1 MKLLKICFIC
11 LGLAIISSCAK
22 NSFVV
27 NKPVLDPFTIY
38 SYPTLALPP
47 LYYLSSQEI
56 ADERRFVRK
65 QNENVKSILLGN
77 PMLLNKD
84 NNVSGARSN
93 LTEGDKKLLSLAG
106 ADKDFVN
113 IRETINTE
121 SVGIIKKNDNFISS
135 IFSNNSKDKLDDRL
149 AQYVKHNKI
158 FT

>member
-1 MKLLKICFIC
+1 M
-11 LGLAIISSCAK
+11 AIISSCAK

-47 LYYLSSQEI
+47 LYYLSSQAI
-56 ADERRFVRK
+56 ADERTFVRK
-65 QNENVKSILLGN
+65 QNENVKSILLRN

-149 AQYVKHNKI
+149 AQYVKHNKK
-158 FT
+158 

>member
-1 MKLLKICFIC
+1 MKLLKIFSIFVVF
-11 LGLAIISSCAK
+11 AIISSCSK

-56 ADERRFVRK
+56 ADERRFIRR
-65 QNENVKSILLGN
+65 QNENVQSILLGN

-84 NNVSGARSN
+84 NNLSSSRAN

-113 IRETINTE
+113 IRETVNTE
-121 SVGIIKKNDNFISS
+121 SVGIIKKNDNFIAS

-149 AQYVKHNKI
+149 AQYVKYNKK
-158 FT
+158 

>member
-1 MKLLKICFIC
+1 MKLFKVCFIF
-11 LGLAIISSCAK
+11 LMLIIISSCSK

-56 ADERRFVRK
+56 ADERRFIRK
-65 QNENVKSILLGN
+65 QHENVKSVLLGN

-84 NNVSGARSN
+84 NKLDRAESN
-93 LTEGDKKLLSLAG
+93 LTEADKKLLSLAG

-113 IRETINTE
+113 IREIVNTE

-135 IFSNNSKDKLDDRL
+135 IFSNNSKDSLDDRL
-149 AQYVKHNKI
+149 AQYVKHNKK
-158 FT
+158 